1 MKNSARVSCA
11 HLLKS
16 PSTAEQSLFCKL
28 VAIATSSALTEAE
41 LYVYVLLS
49 KEGSDHCCE
58 DIDSVFDQYSAPVQL
73 TTAFVTL
80 HGRQKCFGYYSIVS
94 TPARLL
100 ILSNLSPHV
109 PTEYVQDQS
118 DRI

>member
-16 PSTAEQSLFCKL
+16 PSTAEQSHFCKL
-28 VAIATSSALTEAE
+28 AIATLSALTEAE

-49 KEGSDHCCE
+49 KKESDRCCE

-80 HGRQKCFGYYSIVS
+80 HGRQMCRLLFDCVD
-94 TPARLL
+94 PRRLL
-100 ILSNLSPHV
+100 IL
-109 PTEYVQDQS
+109 
-118 DRI
+118 

>member
-1 MKNSARVSCA
+1 MKNSARVCCA

-80 HGRQKCFGYYSIVS
+80 HGRQMC
-94 TPARLL
+94 RLL
-100 ILSNLSPHV
+100 FDCVDPRRLLNL
-109 PTEYVQDQS
+109 
-118 DRI
+118 